1 MLEYVRKY
9 YFYQE
14 LRRCVTD
21 CERMKTIVQVLL
33 VIRHRSLDRTSVPES
48 VPKRFSL
55 PSLRIIL
62 DCLNMSGAPVRYGRR
77 QFGKFNLRNKI
88 V

>member
-14 LRRCVTD
+14 LHRCVTD
-21 CERMKTIVQVLL
+21 RERMETIVQVLL

-55 PSLRIIL
+55 PSFCIIL
-62 DCLNMSGAPVRYGRR
+62 DCLDMSGAPIRHD
-77 QFGKFNLRNKI
+77 KTKI
-88 V
+88 REIQPTT